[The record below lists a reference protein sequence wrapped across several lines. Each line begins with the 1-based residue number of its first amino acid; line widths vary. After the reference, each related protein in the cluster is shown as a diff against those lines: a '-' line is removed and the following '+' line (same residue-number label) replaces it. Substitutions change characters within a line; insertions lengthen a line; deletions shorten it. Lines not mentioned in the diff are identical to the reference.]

1 MNFYIDFEATQF
13 TEEIISIGCIAENGN
28 TFNCLVI
35 PSNLK
40 KITPFITNLTGITPE
55 LVTEKGYSPEYA
67 FTFLKE
73 FVNMNNGDEMPVFYC
88 YGNQDK
94 NFLKN
99 TIKNMHNFETIIFA
113 SAMRDMLVDYSL
125 TVKNYLSNCGLSLKK
140 LVALIRQVDEVE
152 QNHDALD
159 DAKMLK
165 ECFEGL
171 TTLEKPIPAI
181 RQTPANQC
189 NSSFQQAQQQ
199 LIDEQG
205 LLTPI
210 KLMGRTYSKE
220 EKDYIQ
226 NLRLHTWGQIS
237 HDMVPGDAKEDNY
250 VVKLT
255 HIKTGNVKYFSDLH
269 VAAMFFNGY
278 VLSSR
283 SPKQDKALNSTMK
296 EFARNPNNFAGYRC
310 EIKMP
315 EVKEENVE

>member
-28 TFNCLVI
+28 TFNCLVV

-40 KITPFITNLTGITPE
+40 KITPFITDLTGITQE
-55 LVTEKGYSPEYA
+55 MVQEDGYSPECA
-67 FTFLKE
+67 FAHLKM
-73 FVNMNNGDEMPVFYC
+73 FVTENNGDEMPAFYC

-94 NFLKN
+94 TFLKN
-99 TIKNMHNFETIIFA
+99 TIKHMHNLEMILFA
-113 SAMRDMLVDYSL
+113 SAVRDMLVDYSV
-125 TVKNYLSNCGLSLKK
+125 TVKDYLSNCGLSLKK

-171 TTLEKPIPAI
+171 TTLEKPTPAI
-181 RQTPANQC
+181 RKVPTNQC
-189 NSSFQQAQQQ
+189 NPSFQQAQQQ
-199 LIDEQG
+199 LINEQG

-210 KLMGRTYSKE
+210 KLTGRTYSKE

-226 NLRLHTWGQIS
+226 NLRLNIWGQIP
-237 HDMVPGDAKEDNY
+237 HNMVPGDAKEDNY
-250 VVKLT
+250 IVKLT

-278 VLSSR
+278 ILSSR

-315 EVKEENVE
+315 IETNEKGE